1 MSRMLGIFPVTV
13 LAGTAVTALCLA
25 VVAPA
30 GATAARDPAVVF
42 NSQVTATAPAPPAGL
57 VDNFP
62 QNKQNEPSITVD
74 PATGA
79 LVAGSNDEIDEPLCT
94 GAGTAASPGSCPF
107 VPGVGNSGVYLSSDG
122 GARWTQPAYANQC
135 GKTIHTLPGYCQ
147 QGLESFGD
155 PVLAVGPAL
164 PSCHLGT
171 GKVVYYGNLAFPAGS
186 AVPVVA
192 VSRSADDGASWLS
205 PVVASSTTNPVDFN
219 DKDYV
224 WADDNPHSP
233 FYGTVYASWTLFQ
246 GAGRFGRSGAFSP
259 EPIVVARSTDCGAT
273 WSMGMRLSQSAN
285 NSAVGRRQG
294 PAIRAGPPV
303 LVSWPA
309 QTWQPAGTPPGPGVG
324 HQIAAFNLLTVGS
337 GWSGAALLS
346 TATGDPDG
354 SSTNSLGAQFL
365 GDYTAAVATN
375 TSGVAVWTDTRNETP
390 CAAVDALRAGTTS
403 IPPNPDTQCPP
414 SGTGQL
420 FGNSD
425 IFAGGVGF

>member
-1 MSRMLGIFPVTV
+1 M
-13 LAGTAVTALCLA
+13 AVEDSDG
-25 VVAPA
+25 VVAS
-30 GATAARDPAVVF
+30 GAPTVRRVPDGR
-42 NSQVTATAPAPPAGL
+42 GL
-57 VDNFP
+57 HG
-62 QNKQNEPSITVD
+62 E
-74 PATGA
+74 
-79 LVAGSNDEIDEPLCT
+79 
-94 GAGTAASPGSCPF
+94 
-107 VPGVGNSGVYLSSDG
+107 GNWGVYLSSDG

-135 GKTIHTLPGYCQ
+135 EKTIHTLPGYCQ

-285 NSAVGRRQG
+285 NSAVGGRQG
-294 PAIRAGPPV
+294 SLIR
-303 LVSWPA
+303 
-309 QTWQPAGTPPGPGVG
+309 
-324 HQIAAFNLLTVGS
+324 
-337 GWSGAALLS
+337 
-346 TATGDPDG
+346 TGRD
-354 SSTNSLGAQFL
+354 
-365 GDYTAAVATN
+365 
-375 TSGVAVWTDTRNETP
+375 
-390 CAAVDALRAGTTS
+390 
-403 IPPNPDTQCPP
+403 
-414 SGTGQL
+414 GTGYVL
-420 FGNSD
+420 CEVAS
-425 IFAGGVGF
+425 